1 MLLCGADLLA
11 TMNKPGVWKDPEVIL
26 QEHGVVCICR
36 AGTDVSALFEQPNSV
51 LGRHKGQVLVVEEPV
66 QNKVS
71 SSLVRWLLAHG
82 SPVRYLVP
90 DAVLAYIQQHGLYS
104 TYTEAAGVLHV

>member
-11 TMNKPGVWKDPEVIL
+11 SMNKPGVWKEPDTIL

-36 AGTDVSALFEQPNSV
+36 AGTDVGALFKQPDSV
-51 LGRHKGQVLVVEEPV
+51 LARHKDRVLVVEEPV
-66 QNKVS
+66 ENEVS

-90 DAVLAYIQQHGLYS
+90 DAVLSYIQQHGLYS
-104 TYTEAAGVLHV
+104 THTEAAGV